1 MKGKGCPWIT
11 VELKSMMNN
20 RDQLLR
26 KARKNNI
33 GADWTLYRRMRNRC
47 TNNIRKAK
55 ADFHRNLLQ
64 ENASEPKKFWSVIKK
79 LFPSRPTNSENSN
92 PTVVDRKTRVAR
104 FSEYYRDAIALLK
117 NAALP
122 LRNFTWGFKLKPIRT
137 ASKFK
142 VNPIPVKFVMNEL
155 KNLKR
160 KKATGLDGLPSDILK
175 DCAFHIAEPL
185 CFILN
190 LSITTSTVPSLWK
203 KAKVIPVFKTGNA
216 DLPQNYRPISIL
228 PVLSKILEK
237 SVHHQFMT
245 YLENNRLLTEF
256 QFGFRKNRSTKM
268 AATLLCDNIRK
279 EMNNGKMVGAVF
291 LDLSKA
297 FDTIGHGVL
306 LEKLYSYGVRGS
318 ELEWFKDYLFDRTQ
332 IVEIENTQ
340 SRETK
345 IHCGVPQ
352 GSILGPLLF
361 IVFFNDLIDHININ
375 IIKYADDTVL
385 YYAAKNVDKIES
397 VLNKEMKNV
406 GEYCDVNELLLNLK
420 RGKTESMLFGTK
432 KRLKSHGR
440 DLIVSFNDSKINF
453 VNSYVYL
460 GNLIDSSLN
469 LTENFDLCYKR
480 ASGRLRLL
488 KRIRSHLTT
497 EAATA
502 VYHSML
508 VPSKHKDVLKSS
520 FLVSNWS
527 GRLFT
532 RKRRLKDVFLGTSFN
547 LSQQDVLKPSYTCL
561 KKNQFKLVSA
571 RRLEVVSISCF

>member
-1 MKGKGCPWIT
+1 M
-11 VELKSMMNN
+11 
-20 RDQLLR
+20 
-26 KARKNNI
+26 
-33 GADWTLYRRMRNRC
+33 
-47 TNNIRKAK
+47 
-55 ADFHRNLLQ
+55 
-64 ENASEPKKFWSVIKK
+64 
-79 LFPSRPTNSENSN
+79 
-92 PTVVDRKTRVAR
+92 
-104 FSEYYRDAIALLK
+104 
-117 NAALP
+117 
-122 LRNFTWGFKLKPIRT
+122 
-137 ASKFK
+137 
-142 VNPIPVKFVMNEL
+142 KFVTNEL

-160 KKATGLDGLPSDILK
+160 KKATGLDGLPSAILK

-190 LSITTSTVPSLWK
+190 LSITTSTVPNLWK
-203 KAKVIPVFKTGNA
+203 KAKITPIFKSGNA
-216 DLPQNYRPISIL
+216 ELPQNYRPISIL

-237 SVHHQFMT
+237 SVHHQFLT
-245 YLENNRLLTEF
+245 YLENNNLLTES

-279 EMNNGKMVGAVF
+279 ELNNGKMVGAVF

-306 LEKLYSYGVRGS
+306 LEKLYSYGVRGP

-332 IVEIENTQ
+332 IIEIENTQ
-340 SRETK
+340 SSESK

-361 IVFFNDLIDHININ
+361 IVFFNDLADHVDINV
-375 IIKYADDTVL
+375 IKYADDTVL
-385 YYAAKNVDKIES
+385 FHAAKDVDTIES
-397 VLNKEMKNV
+397 VLNKEMKKV

-420 RGKTESMLFGTK
+420 KGKTELMLFGTK

-460 GNLIDSSLN
+460 GNLLDSSLN
-469 LTENFDLCYKR
+469 LTENFDMCYKR

-502 VYHSML
+502 VYHSMI
-508 VPSKHKDVLKSS
+508 VPLLTYAGPLK
-520 FLVSNWS
+520 
-527 GRLFT
+527 
-532 RKRRLKDVFLGTSFN
+532 TSFTATQLARLTSLHDRARFLTKNNDLKIIPHEISRQNCLFVKKCIGKETNSFNFDNYFNMIHNKNTNTRNNGN
-547 LSQQDVLKPSYTCL
+547 LVRIPVVKLELSRQSFYFGAAIVFNSLPLEIRAKLKTTEFRRAL
-561 KKNQFKLVSA
+561 KGHRF
-571 RRLEVVSISCF
+571 